1 MPRLLVIDDHA
12 TLRAAVARGLE
23 RAGHEVV
30 QAGSGTE
37 GMAEL
42 EGGPFDLV
50 VTDINMPDMDGIEVI
65 LKLSQIYPDLP
76 VIAVSG
82 GGLMSHEILLG
93 NADALGAV
101 DVLAKPFE
109 LAELNAIIDRAL
121 NT

>member
-1 MPRLLVIDDHA
+1 
-12 TLRAAVARGLE
+12 
-23 RAGHEVV
+23 
-30 QAGSGTE
+30 
-37 GMAEL
+37 
-42 EGGPFDLV
+42 
-50 VTDINMPDMDGIEVI
+50 VI